1 MTWRTHGK
9 LILMGLATLVMAL
22 IAVYRDVAVG
32 GITSSEWV
40 TVVIAG
46 FAVIVTWA
54 SANITGFE
62 KAKTFVAAVML
73 VLNLLVSVIVDGVTT
88 DEAMFL
94 AIQFLG
100 ALGVSTAPA
109 PKHVVEGTVI
119 QR

>member
-9 LILMGLATLVMAL
+9 VILMGLATLVMAL
-22 IAVYRDVAVG
+22 IAVYRDVADG

-46 FAVIVTWA
+46 FAVAVTWA

-73 VLNLLVSVIVDGVTT
+73 VLNLLVSVIVDGITA

-94 AIQFLG
+94 ALQFLG
-100 ALGVSTAPA
+100 ALGVSVAPA
-109 PKHVVEGTVI
+109 PKHIVDQVVVTH
-119 QR
+119 